1 MARVTTFIALLRA
14 INVGGTGKLPMSEL
28 VTLCEAA
35 GFKGAKTYI
44 QSGNVVFGSS
54 LSEANVKAKLER
66 ALAAKMGKPFAA
78 LVRNHAELEAVVKR
92 NPFKKAA
99 PNRLLVVFLDE
110 APARDALAGLKIPAR
125 EEVKLDGREIF
136 IHFPD
141 GMGQS
146 KLKIPL
152 MKTGTG
158 RNLNTVVKL
167 VEMARKI
174 Q

>member
-1 MARVTTFIALLRA
+1 MTAYIALLRA
-14 INVGGTGKLPMSEL
+14 INVGGTGKLAMSEL
-28 VTLCEAA
+28 AILCETA

-44 QSGNVVFGSS
+44 QSGNVVFGSL
-54 LSEANVKAKLER
+54 LSEAKVKAKLER

-78 LVRNHAELEAVVKR
+78 LVRNLAELEGVVKR
-92 NPFKKAA
+92 NPFMKAA
-99 PNRLLVVFLDE
+99 PNRLQIVFLDD
-110 APARDALAGLKIPAR
+110 APAGDALAGLKIPGR
-125 EEVKLDGREIF
+125 EEVKLAGREIF

-146 KLKIPL
+146 KLKIPFT
-152 MKTGTG
+152 KIGTA

-167 VEMARKI
+167 VEMARQI